1 MGAISLAGNRL
12 RVSIGLTLQPSSGA
26 RALAKKHI
34 NAYGSHIFCKNWVTV
49 GWRMSTHEMKG
60 KRRAFVFIAIAPGS
74 EEAFIERLM
83 RYEEVLEAHL
93 MVGEYDVL
101 AVLEFEVYG
110 QAFLWSFQEIV
121 SNFVL
126 DKIRRLRGVRD
137 TNTIIPTRSITRREQ

>member
-1 MGAISLAGNRL
+1 
-12 RVSIGLTLQPSSGA
+12 
-26 RALAKKHI
+26 
-34 NAYGSHIFCKNWVTV
+34 
-49 GWRMSTHEMKG
+49 MSTHEMKG

>member
-1 MGAISLAGNRL
+1 
-12 RVSIGLTLQPSSGA
+12 
-26 RALAKKHI
+26 
-34 NAYGSHIFCKNWVTV
+34 
-49 GWRMSTHEMKG
+49 MSTHEMKG
-60 KRRAFVFIAIAPGS
+60 KRRAFVFIAITPGS
-74 EEAFIERLM
+74 EEAFVERLM

-137 TNTIIPTRSITRREQ
+137 TNTIIPTRSVTKRE

>member
-1 MGAISLAGNRL
+1 
-12 RVSIGLTLQPSSGA
+12 
-26 RALAKKHI
+26 
-34 NAYGSHIFCKNWVTV
+34 
-49 GWRMSTHEMKG
+49 MSTHEMKG
-60 KRRAFVFIAIAPGS
+60 KRRAFVFIAITPGS
-74 EEAFIERLM
+74 EEAFVERLM

-101 AVLEFEVYG
+101 AVLEFDVYG

-137 TNTIIPTRSITRREQ
+137 TNTIIPTRSVTKRE

>member
-1 MGAISLAGNRL
+1 
-12 RVSIGLTLQPSSGA
+12 
-26 RALAKKHI
+26 
-34 NAYGSHIFCKNWVTV
+34 
-49 GWRMSTHEMKG
+49 MSTHEMKG

-137 TNTIIPTRSITRREQ
+137 TNTIIPTRSVTKRE